1 MQYTPAIITS
11 TSTRLQQLF
20 DVENLPVSNLE
31 ALLYK
36 LSTVVLHLLNT
47 DLARLLHILYRI
59 DVDEKAVKEAMI
71 TDDQELIAERI
82 ARLILKR
89 ELQKAELRQRY
100 STR

>member
-1 MQYTPAIITS
+1 MQYPPAIITS

-20 DVENLPVSNLE
+20 DVENLPATNQE

-36 LSTVVLHLLNT
+36 LSRVVLHLLNT